1 MKTQINISIT
11 LAPDLVNH
19 VKDMAAETGRTV
31 SGYIG
36 YLLSEDKRKVDT
48 EKLLECTKLDS
59 KQKEELKV
67 LLDRLGL

>member
-11 LAPDLVNH
+11 LAPELVNH

-48 EKLLECTKLDS
+48 QKLLENTNIDDMGKDYLKLILE
-59 KQKEELKV
+59 K
-67 LLDRLGL
+67 LGI